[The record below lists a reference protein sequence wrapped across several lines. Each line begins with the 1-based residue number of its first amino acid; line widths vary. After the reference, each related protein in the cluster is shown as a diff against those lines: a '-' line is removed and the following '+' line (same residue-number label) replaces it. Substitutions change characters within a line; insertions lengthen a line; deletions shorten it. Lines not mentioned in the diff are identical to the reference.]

1 MKFKYIAA
9 MLGVFALS
17 TFVMLSAS
25 AKLGVEEITSE
36 EYILNHGHSKEISR
50 MIKQQERTITAE
62 EPNVVQNGRFKKIWK
77 NLFYERDLTLPT
89 KDLGRNVISTPEAPD
104 R

>member
-17 TFVMLSAS
+17 TSFMLSAP
-25 AKLGVEEITSE
+25 AKLGSDKTVSD
-36 EYILNHGHSKEISR
+36 EYILNHGHSKEMVR
-50 MIKQQERTITAE
+50 MINQQERTIIAE
-62 EPNVVQNGRFKKIWK
+62 EPNVREDGRLKKIWK

-89 KDLGRNVISTPEAPD
+89 QDLGRNVISTPEAPD
-104 R
+104 K